1 MKDIL
6 TTIPKVAQWQSI
18 PYVSDFMCPECGQC
32 SIAFDADIK
41 PNLVG
46 WCDTPRGFMM
56 VFECPKC
63 FSKFRCHC
71 NTGDKTDK
79 ERFEYSIYEYI
90 CEGEPVLIANAKEL
104 YKLLEE
110 ETER

>member
-6 TTIPKVAQWQSI
+6 TTIPKVAQWQGI
-18 PYVSDFMCPECGQC
+18 PYAFNFTCQECGC
-32 SIAFDADIK
+32 SSIGDIVTK

-71 NTGDKTDK
+71 NTGDKFNK

-90 CEGEPVLIANAKEL
+90 CHGENYLIGNAAEL
-104 YKLLEE
+104 YKLIED
-110 ETER
+110 ETE